1 MKEIYEAPEL
11 ERRSLAP
18 AEKLTAEDDSNKD
31 FDSFNPPEITSGGEV
46 IVP

>member
-18 AEKLTAEDDSNKD
+18 AEKLTAEDDLNKD
-31 FDSFNPPEITSGGEV
+31 FDALNPPEITSSDP

>member
-18 AEKLTAEDDSNKD
+18 AEKLTAESDVDKD
-31 FDSFNPPEITSGGEV
+31 FDALNPPEVTSGGEV